1 MGLLGSL
8 NCFSSSKKKTKKRKK
23 QQQRQ
28 RSNGNGSEGQQLLS
42 SPLSFTS
49 SSTAKSSTNSSS
61 RGSST
66 IIISTPK
73 INLSSKK
80 QYSTALSTNLVS
92 SPHDTPSLLREDDN
106 SIPTIDS
113 TYNKYNSQYSL
124 SDAGGTIGSHQQA
137 SIGTSTFGGSG
148 GGASSNANNYWPMS
162 PLSPFGAITS
172 PGLLS
177 PFGQVTSPGEEQ
189 LVVVPPKQKKKEE
202 EYTIIY
208 APSGVLGVVIDTPSS
223 SSSSNTHNNANN
235 SHSGRMTSSSSR
247 PVVHAI
253 KDTCPIRNQ
262 IHVGD
267 ILIAVDDID
276 VTHMT
281 AVEVSQLISKKSM
294 QTKRKL
300 TLIRSGSSIG
310 GSRLYDGRRR

>member
-1 MGLLGSL
+1 
-8 NCFSSSKKKTKKRKK
+8 
-23 QQQRQ
+23 
-28 RSNGNGSEGQQLLS
+28 
-42 SPLSFTS
+42 
-49 SSTAKSSTNSSS
+49 
-61 RGSST
+61 
-66 IIISTPK
+66 
-73 INLSSKK
+73 
-80 QYSTALSTNLVS
+80 
-92 SPHDTPSLLREDDN
+92 
-106 SIPTIDS
+106 
-113 TYNKYNSQYSL
+113 
-124 SDAGGTIGSHQQA
+124 
-137 SIGTSTFGGSG
+137 
-148 GGASSNANNYWPMS
+148 MS

-223 SSSSNTHNNANN
+223 NTHNNTTN

-267 ILIAVDDID
+267 ILVAVDDID

-294 QTKRKL
+294 QTQRKL
-300 TLIRSGSSIG
+300 TLIRSGSSVG